1 MLGDVSGGLSC
12 FVINAATLNQ
22 KHCQRQFNFYLRFVE
37 EHGSYHPDCK
47 GHLIHKKYTQEA
59 RFGLAYTAL
68 SSAFCPFEGI
78 DS

>member
-1 MLGDVSGGLSC
+1 MLQPLIKKIVSAIL
-12 FVINAATLNQ
+12 I
-22 KHCQRQFNFYLRFVE
+22 FYLRFVE